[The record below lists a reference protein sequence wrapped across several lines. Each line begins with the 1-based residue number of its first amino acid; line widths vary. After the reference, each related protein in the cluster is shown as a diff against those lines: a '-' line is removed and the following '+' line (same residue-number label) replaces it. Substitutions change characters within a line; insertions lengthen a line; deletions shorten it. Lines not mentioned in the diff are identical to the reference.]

1 MTEATATVIAAGIPV
16 FLVLLGAIFRG
27 GQRLGRIDGKLG
39 ELSDKIDN
47 LPCHDCPIVTPQPGP
62 RRRRA

>member
-27 GQRLGRIDGKLG
+27 GQRLGKIDGKLG
-39 ELSDKIDN
+39 ELSDKIDS
-47 LPCHDCPIVTPQPGP
+47 LPCHDCPIVTPARRSP
-62 RRRRA
+62 RR